1 MTVIKNKLINF
12 KQYIKGIYPEWIDN
26 GERIAFAV
34 EFDPHM
40 FTREPKLFPEGTT
53 TNGQWTEYGDALF
66 EGSVVGAN
74 DTIPW
79 FWLVPK
85 KDITAYTDDIGE
97 VELEDSEQRLMSL
110 PSDEWNLLIDF
121 VKQYIPIKLFW
132 FTNVETGH
140 SLDEYNAL
148 FKSEIEDGSL
158 WSFSKE
164 DMETGAIEPNP
175 DMLYWEIDGRLYE
188 TICNPDNKR
197 R

>member
-1 MTVIKNKLINF
+1 MSVMKNELINF
-12 KQYIKGIYPEWIDN
+12 KQYIKGVYPEWVDD

-85 KDITAYTDDIGE
+85 KDVTAYTDDIGE
-97 VELEDSEQRLMSL
+97 VELEDSEQRPMPL
-110 PSDEWNLLIDF
+110 PSSYWNLLIDF
-121 VKQYIPIKLFW
+121 VRQYIPMKLFF

-140 SLDEYNAL
+140 DLDTYNTL
-148 FKSEIEDGSL
+148 FKSGIEDGSL

-164 DMETGAIEPNP
+164 DVETGAIEPDP
-175 DMLYWEIDGRLYE
+175 DILYWEIDGRLYE
-188 TICNPDNKR
+188 TTLNSNSR
-197 R
+197 WE

>member
-1 MTVIKNKLINF
+1 MSVMKNELINF
-12 KQYIKGIYPEWIDN
+12 KQYIKGVYPEWIDD

-40 FTREPKLFPEGTT
+40 FTREPRLFPEGTI

-85 KDITAYTDDIGE
+85 KDVTAYTEDVGE
-97 VELEDSEQRLMSL
+97 LELEDSEQRPMPL
-110 PSDEWNLLIDF
+110 PSSYWNLLIDF
-121 VKQYIPIKLFW
+121 VRQYIPMKLFF

-140 SLDEYNAL
+140 NLDTYNTL
-148 FKSEIEDGSL
+148 FKSGVEDGSL

-164 DMETGAIEPNP
+164 DMEARAIEPDP
-175 DMLYWEIDGRLYE
+175 DILYWEIDDRLYE
-188 TICNPDNKR
+188 TTLNPNSRWK
-197 R
+197 